1 MELCMKLFLD
11 LHVKVGF
18 LQGLYLIHHHHKRL
32 WNPTNL
38 IVYGHRRTRR
48 GGWGGCS
55 PPNFERNYHFR
66 AIPIEVF
73 GQFVG
78 LSINFRSS

>member
-1 MELCMKLFLD
+1 MIKLGGYETAISKIILSQLLYNDEKMLTIKSKLSFL
-11 LHVKVGF
+11 K
-18 LQGLYLIHHHHKRL
+18 K
-32 WNPTNL
+32 TE
-38 IVYGHRRTRR
+38 HRRTRR

-66 AIPIEVF
+66 AIPIEIF

-78 LSINFRSS
+78 LSINFRSSK